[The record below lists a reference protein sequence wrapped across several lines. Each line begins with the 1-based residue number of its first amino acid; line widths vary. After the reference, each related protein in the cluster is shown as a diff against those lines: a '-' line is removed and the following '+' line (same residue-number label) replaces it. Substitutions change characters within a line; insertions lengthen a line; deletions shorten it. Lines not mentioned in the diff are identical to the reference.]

1 MGGRVG
7 HAYHPPHPIPAFP
20 PYAVKPLHPG
30 IRTAGKTYCGL
41 RRLLKANT
49 VEEKEVLLVRTA
61 IHGLQR
67 DFRHTLAEL
76 GASPASND
84 GLELLEV
91 RHDNDIRAMRL
102 LLDALEEARPLP
114 VVILA
119 CFVRKDEVN
128 TPQCRR
134 RRPAHFLALA
144 RAFVVENAMD
154 SVRKNVAIYKV

>member
-1 MGGRVG
+1 M
-7 HAYHPPHPIPAFP
+7 
-20 PYAVKPLHPG
+20 
-30 IRTAGKTYCGL
+30 
-41 RRLLKANT
+41 
-49 VEEKEVLLVRTA
+49 LLVRTV

-119 CFVRKDEVN
+119 GFVRKDEVN

-134 RRPAHFLALA
+134 RRPAHFLVLA

-154 SVRKNVAIYKV
+154 SVRKKRCNLQGIGDGIALFTQRQRHNVQEVL

>member
-1 MGGRVG
+1 MPTIRLCRQDTTSWNTDGRE
-7 HAYHPPHPIPAFP
+7 
-20 PYAVKPLHPG
+20 
-30 IRTAGKTYCGL
+30 TYCGL

-49 VEEKEVLLVRTA
+49 VEEKEELLVRTA

-67 DFRHTLAEL
+67 DFRHTFAEL
-76 GASPASND
+76 GASLASND

-119 CFVRKDEVN
+119 GFVRKDEVN

-134 RRPAHFLALA
+134 RRPAHLLVLAG
-144 RAFVVENAMD
+144 AFVVESAMD
-154 SVRKNVAIYKV
+154 SVKKSVAIYKG

>member
-1 MGGRVG
+1 MVMPTIRPTLSQLSHPMPSSHYILEYGR
-7 HAYHPPHPIPAFP
+7 P
-20 PYAVKPLHPG
+20 
-30 IRTAGKTYCGL
+30 RKTYCGL

-49 VEEKEVLLVRTA
+49 VEEKLLVRTV

-119 CFVRKDEVN
+119 GFVRRDEVN

-134 RRPAHFLALA
+134 RRPAHFVVLA
-144 RAFVVENAMD
+144 RAFVVENVMG
-154 SVRKNVAIYKV
+154 

>member
-1 MGGRVG
+1 MVMPTIRPTLSQLSRPMPSRHYILEYGRPGKHIV
-7 HAYHPPHPIPAFP
+7 AFDGCS
-20 PYAVKPLHPG
+20 KR
-30 IRTAGKTYCGL
+30 IRL
-41 RRLLKANT
+41 
-49 VEEKEVLLVRTA
+49 KEVLLVRTV

-119 CFVRKDEVN
+119 GFVRKDEVN

-134 RRPAHFLALA
+134 RRPAHLLVLA

-154 SVRKNVAIYKV
+154 SVRQSVAIYKG